1 MQKLSSSEYNT
12 VNELNTKPAF
22 ENWLKG
28 VELKIERRWKNEVN
42 SILLTFGDF
51 ILLQDLN

>member
-1 MQKLSSSEYNT
+1 MNI
-12 VNELNTKPAF
+12 VNELNIKFVF

-42 SILLTFGDF
+42 LILLIFGDF
-51 ILLQDLN
+51 ILL

>member
-1 MQKLSSSEYNT
+1 MQKLSSSEYCQW
-12 VNELNTKPAF
+12 VNTKPAF

-42 SILLTFGDF
+42 IVNFWGFHF
-51 ILLQDLN
+51 ITRS

>member
-1 MQKLSSSEYNT
+1 MQKLSSSEYCQW
-12 VNELNTKPAF
+12 VNTKPAF
-22 ENWLKG
+22 ENRLKG

>member
-1 MQKLSSSEYNT
+1 MQKLSSSEYCQW
-12 VNELNTKPAF
+12 VINTKPAF